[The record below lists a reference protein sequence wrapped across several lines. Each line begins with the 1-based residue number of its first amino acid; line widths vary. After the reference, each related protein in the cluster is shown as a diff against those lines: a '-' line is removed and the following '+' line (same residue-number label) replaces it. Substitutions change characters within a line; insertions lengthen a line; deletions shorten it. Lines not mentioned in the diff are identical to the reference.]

1 MRKFKKVYVEITN
14 ICNLSCS
21 FCPKTKRKPMEMTPE
36 FFDMVLYKIKPYT
49 NYIYM
54 HVMGE
59 PLRHSNIEKLLD
71 CCEVKGI
78 FANITTNGTLIGTVG
93 EKIKDKPALRQINIS
108 LHSFEGE
115 KQEYFQQYIENIF
128 SFIREIQK
136 EGRIVICLRL
146 WNLNSEGSVS
156 TNKIIT
162 EMLEKEFN
170 PQKNIA
176 DGVTDRNGIKLANNI
191 YLQQEERFI
200 WPKNGGKEIF
210 THGKCFGL
218 KTHIGILCD
227 GSVVPCCID
236 SDGSMV
242 LGNINENSLEEIL
255 NTNRAER
262 MAEGFRQNKVVEDF
276 CKTCGFRHNA

>member
-14 ICNLSCS
+14 ICNLNCS
-21 FCPKTKRKPMEMTPE
+21 FCPKTKREPMEMSPE
-36 FFDMVLYKIKPYT
+36 FFDELLCKIKPHT
-49 NYIYM
+49 DYIYM

-71 CCEVKGI
+71 CCADREI
-78 FANITTNGTLIGTVG
+78 FANITTNGTLIKDVG
-93 EKIKDKPALRQINIS
+93 KKIKDKPALRQINIS

-115 KQEYFQQYIENIF
+115 RPEYFHQYIENIF

-136 EGRIVICLRL
+136 QGKVIICLRL
-146 WNLNSEGSVS
+146 WNLNAEAS
-156 TNKIIT
+156 TSKNKIIK

-170 PQKNIA
+170 LKEDISE
-176 DGVTDRNGIKLANNI
+176 GVTDRNGIKLAHNI

-200 WPKNGGKEIF
+200 WPKKGGKEIF
-210 THGKCFGL
+210 TKGKCFGL

-236 SDGSMV
+236 SEGSIV
-242 LGNINENSLEEIL
+242 LGSIKENTLEEIL

-262 MAEGFRQNKVVEDF
+262 IREGFKEGRVVEDF
-276 CKTCGFRHNA
+276 CRTCGFRHNA

>member
-1 MRKFKKVYVEITN
+1 MIKLKKIYVEITN

-21 FCPKTKRKPMEMTPE
+21 FCPKTKREPMEMTPE
-36 FFDMVLYKIKPYT
+36 FFDKVLRSIKPHT

-71 CCEVKGI
+71 CCAKREI

-93 EKIKDKPALRQINIS
+93 KKIKDKVALRQINIS

-115 KQEYFQQYIENIF
+115 KEEYFQQYMENIF
-128 SFIREIQK
+128 SFIREVQK
-136 EGRIVICLRL
+136 DGRIIICLRL
-146 WNLNSEGSVS
+146 WNLNSEGSILS
-156 TNKIIT
+156 NKIVT
-162 EMLEKEFN
+162 EMIEKEFK
-170 PQKNIA
+170 PKKNIA

-210 THGKCFGL
+210 TSGKCFGL

-236 SDGSMV
+236 SDGSMI
-242 LGNINENSLEEIL
+242 LGNIKENSIEEIL

-262 MAEGFRQNKVVEDF
+262 MRDGFRQNKVVEDF
-276 CKTCGFRHNA
+276 CKTCGFRHNV

>member
-14 ICNLSCS
+14 ICNLNCS
-21 FCPKTKRKPMEMTPE
+21 FCPKTKREPMEMSPE
-36 FFDMVLYKIKPYT
+36 FFDEVLSKIKPYT

-59 PLRHSNIEKLLD
+59 PLRHSSIEKLLD
-71 CCEVKGI
+71 CCANWEI
-78 FANITTNGTLIGTVG
+78 FANITTNGTLINDVG
-93 EKIKDKPALRQINIS
+93 KKIIDKPALRQINIS

-115 KQEYFQQYIENIF
+115 NEEYFQQYVDNIF

-136 EGRIVICLRL
+136 QGKIIVCLRL
-146 WNLNSEGSVS
+146 WNLNSEGTASK
-156 TNKIIT
+156 NNIIK
-162 EMLEKEFN
+162 EILEKEFN
-170 PQKNIA
+170 LKEDIS
-176 DGVTDRNGIKLANNI
+176 DGVTDRNGIKLAHNI

-200 WPKNGGKEIF
+200 WPKNGNEEIF
-210 THGKCFGL
+210 TNGKCFGL

-236 SDGSMV
+236 SEGSMI
-242 LGNINENSLEEIL
+242 LGNIKENSMEEIL

-262 MAEGFRQNKVVEDF
+262 IREGFRQNKVVEHF
-276 CKTCGFRHNA
+276 CRTCGFRHNV

>member
-14 ICNLSCS
+14 MCNLNCS
-21 FCPKTKRKPMEMTPE
+21 FCPKTKREPEEMTPE
-36 FFDMVLYKIKPYT
+36 FFEEVLCEIEPYT

-71 CCEVKGI
+71 CCADKGI
-78 FANITTNGTLIGTVG
+78 FVNITTNGTLIKDVG
-93 EKIKDKPALRQINIS
+93 KKIKDKPALRQINIS

-115 KQEYFQQYIENIF
+115 NQEYFQQYIENIF

-136 EGRIVICLRL
+136 KGRVIICLRL
-146 WNLNSEGSVS
+146 WNLNAEGSALR
-156 TNKIIT
+156 NKIIK
-162 EMLEKEFN
+162 ELLENEFN
-170 PQKNIA
+170 LKDDIA
-176 DGVTDRNGIKLANNI
+176 EGVTDRNGIKLAHNI

-200 WPKNGGKEIF
+200 WPKKGGKEIF
-210 THGKCFGL
+210 TNGKCFGL

-236 SDGSMV
+236 SEGSMV
-242 LGNINENSLEEIL
+242 LGNIKENSLEEIL

-262 MAEGFRQNKVVEDF
+262 IKEGFRQSKVVEDF